1 MKTVLFDLDGTL
13 LDTLQDI
20 TDSVNYAMRKMGFP
34 EKTREEVRAN
44 VGRGVQRLIA
54 GVIPPGKEEK
64 LEETLSVF
72 RPYYVAHSQV
82 KSAPYPGVSKA
93 VDRLLRDGYLCGV
106 LSNKPDQAVKDLA
119 IRFFPGFA
127 VAMGEKEGVA
137 KKPAPDGVYLSL
149 KEAGGDREACVYV
162 GDSEVDVE
170 TARRAGIPCV
180 AVTWG
185 FRDKEVLKQAGAKLF
200 ADTPEELCEIIQKI
214 L

>member
-20 TDSVNYAMRKMGFP
+20 TDSVNYAMREMGFP

-54 GVIPPGKEEK
+54 GVIPPDRKDA

-72 RPYYVAHSQV
+72 RPYYVSHSQV
-82 KSAPYPGVSKA
+82 KSAPYPGVPEA
-93 VDRLLRDGYLCGV
+93 VERLLKDGYLCGV
-106 LSNKPDQAVKDLA
+106 LSNKPDRAVKDLA
-119 IRFFPGFA
+119 KHFFPGFA
-127 VAMGEKEGVA
+127 VAFGEREGVA
-137 KKPAPDGVYLSL
+137 KKPAPDGVFLSL
-149 KEAGGDREACVYV
+149 KEAGGAVDRCVYV

-185 FRDKEVLKQAGAKLF
+185 FRDKEVLEKAGATHF
-200 ADTPEELCEIIQKI
+200 AETPEELCQIIQKI